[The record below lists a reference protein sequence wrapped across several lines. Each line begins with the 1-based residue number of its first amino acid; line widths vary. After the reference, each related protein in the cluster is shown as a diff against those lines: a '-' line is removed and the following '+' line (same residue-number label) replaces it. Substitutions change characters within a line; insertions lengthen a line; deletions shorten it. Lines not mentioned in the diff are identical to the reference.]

1 MFGEPLHLIALK
13 LVFWA
18 CVALADGISIVA
30 IMEKEAS
37 NSAINMASQ
46 KAPLCSPLSC
56 LLWLAFGN

>member
-46 KAPLCSPLSC
+46 KAPLCSPLS
-56 LLWLAFGN
+56 